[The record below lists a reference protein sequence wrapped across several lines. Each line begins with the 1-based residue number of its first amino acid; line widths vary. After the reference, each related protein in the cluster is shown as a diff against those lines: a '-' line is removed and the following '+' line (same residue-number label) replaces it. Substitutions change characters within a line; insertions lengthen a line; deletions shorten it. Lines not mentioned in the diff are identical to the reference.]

1 MPNAEREHLGAAG
14 VGFGGAR
21 EGLRGERGG
30 PERRDGI
37 FNHVRFGEDG
47 HLAQREGRST
57 EKMVLT

>member
-1 MPNAEREHLGAAG
+1 MSDYELEHLGAAG
-14 VGFGGAR
+14 VGRGGSGA
-21 EGLRGERGG
+21 GLRGECGG
-30 PERRDGI
+30 HERRDGI